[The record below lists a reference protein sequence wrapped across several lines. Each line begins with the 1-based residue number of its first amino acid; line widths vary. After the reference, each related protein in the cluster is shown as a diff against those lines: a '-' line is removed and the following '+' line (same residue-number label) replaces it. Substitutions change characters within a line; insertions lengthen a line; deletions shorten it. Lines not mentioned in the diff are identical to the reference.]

1 MLEKAFHV
9 CVSIHFCVD
18 ADAHVCVFIFVYEC
32 VPGTVTELNLTPELK
47 VQKKALQKKPVPCLQ
62 ERFVRF

>member
-1 MLEKAFHV
+1 M
-9 CVSIHFCVD
+9 CVSL
-18 ADAHVCVFIFVYEC
+18 FIFVWMQTLVRMCLYLCEC

-62 ERFVRF
+62 AQFVRF